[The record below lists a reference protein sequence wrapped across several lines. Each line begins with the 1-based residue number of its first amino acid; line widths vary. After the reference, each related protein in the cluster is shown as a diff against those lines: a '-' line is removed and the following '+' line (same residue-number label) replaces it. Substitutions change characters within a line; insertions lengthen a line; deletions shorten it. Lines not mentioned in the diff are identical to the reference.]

1 MLTVKNTRRKG
12 PRVPTVGELLFYLLS
27 MIEDAKANKVSV
39 FLKNTDQIFITETAP
54 HLRCAERLGFIS
66 TWGSKVTLKLSCHN

>member
-27 MIEDAKANKVSV
+27 MIEDAKQSKQSIC
-39 FLKNTDQIFITETAP
+39 IFEK
-54 HLRCAERLGFIS
+54 H
-66 TWGSKVTLKLSCHN
+66 